1 MRIVE
6 DAVWRHYGYPNPYW
20 AAKCKDCRTK
30 VFGRG
35 KPVSECIDCW
45 KIEIWQKGRALF
57 HLPVSLESIAEKA
70 CLLRPG
76 LMAKVSR
83 DETPVVRSG
92 VPFDGYPT
100 EDNDYLLMIYARNIR
115 ERDDL
120 TGLVALVAGLDC
132 ARASLLPVRRGCW
145 LYDSFLGPW
154 QAWFPLDKDCFGRL

>member
-1 MRIVE
+1 M
-6 DAVWRHYGYPNPYW
+6 
-20 AAKCKDCRTK
+20 
-30 VFGRG
+30 
-35 KPVSECIDCW
+35 
-45 KIEIWQKGRALF
+45 
-57 HLPVSLESIAEKA
+57 
-70 CLLRPG
+70 LRPG